1 MLAIFDVEGVL
12 YDAEYLPILAEKV
25 TQFVIYTTRKTIFFT
40 MEPELTIQRKMKIVS
55 QIKRITA
62 NL

>member
-1 MLAIFDVEGVL
+1 L
-12 YDAEYLPILAEKV
+12 
-25 TQFVIYTTRKTIFFT
+25 
-40 MEPELTIQRKMKIVS
+40 EPELTIQRKMKIVS

>member
-1 MLAIFDVEGVL
+1 
-12 YDAEYLPILAEKV
+12 
-25 TQFVIYTTRKTIFFT
+25 
-40 MEPELTIQRKMKIVS
+40 MEPELTLQRKMKIVN